1 MPPFCSVS
9 LLNRY
14 STGTLLLV
22 ADLWLTN
29 DTESVSSENAPMI
42 PVEHLVHVC
51 LVAVVNVIPP
61 TVQRPILPLVTV
73 CV

>member
-22 ADLWLTN
+22 ADLWLAN
-29 DTESVSSENAPMI
+29 NTESVSSENAPMI

-61 TVQRPILPLVTV
+61 TVQWPILPLVTV
-73 CV
+73 RV